1 MKTLDEIAK
10 AVVAIFPQPEM
21 AGVELDT
28 HRIETSERD
37 GKLDVVIVHKF
48 PPPAKRFELT
58 IERTSK
64 GWLACPKSPEFG
76 FIAQAVAMRIQRNA
90 VGSNGPANTSEKTD
104 TGYAVHF
111 VTELPDETPAPKAK
125 RASVEASV

>member
-28 HRIETSERD
+28 HRVETQEKN

-58 IERTSK
+58 IERTAK
-64 GWLACPKSPEFG
+64 GWLAAPKSPEFG
-76 FIAQAVAMRIQRNA
+76 FMAQAVAIRLQRNA
-90 VGSNGPANTSEKTD
+90 VGINGPANTSEKTE
-104 TGYAVHF
+104 TGYAVTF
-111 VTELPDETPAPKAK
+111 VTELPEETTAPKAK
-125 RASVEASV
+125 RANAEASV